1 MNDDHWGPTED
12 FFLDSG
18 STQLERV
25 YLWARARY
33 AAPWAVFFAVLLRV
47 AASVGPHVQ
56 LPGVIGGRAS
66 LNLLCAFVSPS
77 GGGKGISDKVA
88 RLAWPAPILEL
99 PIGSGEGIDETFTL
113 RGKESEDN
121 ERITAAIFNC
131 SEIDILTGLESRQGS
146 TILGKLKAFAMG
158 EQLGSTNASKANSR
172 NVPAHSY
179 RGCLSVGAQPGHTG
193 VIFKDT
199 SGGTPQRFLW
209 ALTIDPHMPATS
221 IPDPG
226 PLDTTLPVWAPGPD
240 GVVEIVYG
248 HHEITKTIIGAH
260 LARQRGEA
268 DALDGHAM
276 LSRCKVAAVLAIM
289 HGRSVVGEWDWQRSG
304 EVMAVSN
311 STRDWILAEAQKA
324 ARAKVR
330 ARALDRAVGEEF
342 YDASRLETVKRSL
355 LGMLD
360 RDGEQSGGDLRRR
373 LGKREKRELF
383 DQAMSLLE
391 AEGLVCAR
399 SGEHGSVRYRIGSPV
414 TEEVTPQ
421 KASSDGVTT
430 RVTRDHPATVTA
442 IDSRRSHDGATS
454 KPSTAKWLDHHLSTL
469 RNQGIETVKAFAVY
483 EAGEAAGYHRGTIA
497 TIASGRSDVV
507 VIDRAAGVST
517 WSITGQHQPYETAVE
532 WFGRYLDRLPAGCE
546 EVDQDA
552 FRHAAAAAGY
562 SWDAARHAAL
572 RSGRIN
578 SEPAHG
584 NAKAERI
591 WRITTP
597 IPTEGEQPA

>member
-1 MNDDHWGPTED
+1 MNYDPWGPTEE
-12 FFLDSG
+12 FFLDSD
-18 STQLERV
+18 STQLHKI

-77 GGGKGISDKVA
+77 GGGKGISDKVG
-88 RLAWPAPILEL
+88 RLAWPLPILEL
-99 PIGSGEGIDETFTL
+99 PIGSGEGIAETFTV

-146 TILGKLKAFAMG
+146 TTLGTLKAFAMG
-158 EQLGSTNASKANSR
+158 EQFGSTNASKANSR

-209 ALTIDPHMPATS
+209 ALTIDPHMP
-221 IPDPG
+221 PDVVRDPE
-226 PLDTTLPVWAPGPD
+226 PLDTTLPAWEPGPD

-248 HHEITKTIIGAH
+248 HEEITKAIIGAH
-260 LARQRGEA
+260 LARQRGDA

-304 EVMAVSN
+304 DVMAVSN

-330 ARALDRAVGEEF
+330 ARALDRAAGEEF

-355 LGMLD
+355 LRMLD
-360 RDGEQSGGDLRRR
+360 RDGEQAGGDLRRR
-373 LGKREKRELF
+373 LGRREKRELF
-383 DQAMSLLE
+383 DQAIGLLE
-391 AEGLVCAR
+391 AEGLVSAR
-399 SGEHGSVRYRIGSPV
+399 AGEHNSVRYRIGSPV
-414 TEEVTPQ
+414 TKEVTPK
-421 KASSDGVTT
+421 KASSEGVTT
-430 RVTRDHPATVTA
+430 EVTRDHPATVTDL
-442 IDSRRSHDGATS
+442 DSRRSHEPDRPKLSAQ
-454 KPSTAKWLDHHLSTL
+454 KWLDNHIDGL
-469 RNQGIETVKAFAVY
+469 REAGTTTIESFAVY
-483 EAGEAAGYHRGTIA
+483 SLGEAQGYRIAALRTAASNNRYVKTIDRTSRGSTWDITGTDKAPYRPAHEWVSRYLDGLPADTTIVDKDAFEIAAKAAGY
-497 TIASGRSDVV
+497 
-507 VIDRAAGVST
+507 T
-517 WSITGQHQPYETAVE
+517 WT
-532 WFGRYLDRLPAGCE
+532 
-546 EVDQDA
+546 
-552 FRHAAAAAGY
+552 
-562 SWDAARHAAL
+562 AARHAAV
-572 RSGRIN
+572 SHPRI
-578 SEPAHG
+578 STEKG
-584 NAKAERI
+584 DGKETV
-591 WRITTP
+591 WFITPPETP
-597 IPTEGEQPA
+597 DEEAS

>member
-1 MNDDHWGPTED
+1 MNYDPWGPTEE
-12 FFLDSG
+12 FFLGSD
-18 STQLERV
+18 STQLERI

-77 GGGKGISDKVA
+77 GGGKGISDKVG
-88 RLAWPAPILEL
+88 RLAWPVPIVEL
-99 PIGSGEGIDETFTL
+99 PIGSGEGIAETFTV
-113 RGKESEDN
+113 RGKESEGN

-146 TILGKLKAFAMG
+146 TTLGTLKAFAMG
-158 EQLGSTNASKANSR
+158 EQFGSTNASKANSR

-209 ALTIDPHMPATS
+209 ALTIDPHMP
-221 IPDPG
+221 PDVVRDPE
-226 PLDTTLPVWAPGPD
+226 PLDTTLPAWEPGPD

-248 HHEITKTIIGAH
+248 HEEITKAIIGAH
-260 LARQRGEA
+260 LARQRGDA

-330 ARALDRAVGEEF
+330 ARALDRAAGEEF

-355 LGMLD
+355 LRMLD
-360 RDGEQSGGDLRRR
+360 RDGEQAGGDLRRR
-373 LGKREKRELF
+373 LGRREKRELF
-383 DQAMSLLE
+383 DQAIGLLE
-391 AEGLVCAR
+391 AEGLVSAR
-399 SGEHGSVRYRIGSPV
+399 AGEHNSVRYRIGSPV
-414 TEEVTPQ
+414 TKEVTPK

-430 RVTRDHPATVTA
+430 EVTRDHPATVTDL
-442 IDSRRSHDGATS
+442 DSRRSQEAARPKLS
-454 KPSTAKWLDHHLSTL
+454 CLKWLTEYVDQL
-469 RNQGIETVKAFAVY
+469 RAEGHTTVESFAVI
-483 EAGEAAGYHRGTIA
+483 EAGHAAGYTTSSIHQARTSHPDMRTISRKRGRAIWSIVPDQRPPRHESAAAWLDNWLDKQTTNTVSPNDA
-497 TIASGRSDVV
+497 KLAGQAAGHPWQSVR
-507 VIDRAAGVST
+507 RAAGLSPR
-517 WSITGQHQPYETAVE
+517 ITSV
-532 WFGRYLDRLPAGCE
+532 
-546 EVDQDA
+546 
-552 FRHAAAAAGY
+552 
-562 SWDAARHAAL
+562 
-572 RSGRIN
+572 
-578 SEPAHG
+578 PAHG
-584 NAKAERI
+584 DAKTERVWHI
-591 WRITTP
+591 SDAD
-597 IPTEGEQPA
+597 GVGA